1 MVELSKSTLASMSS
15 CRKYPDENKV
25 KPISVFESVMRN
37 LVLNAVKFTH
47 KEGKVIIT
55 ATAISN
61 NTVEISIKDTGIGM
75 NKEMPDK
82 LFQLDANIGHKGT
95 EGEPGTGLGLFICK
109 DFVEKQGGKLRVE
122 SEEEKGSNFLF
133 TLPAK
138 ANNLSVNKV

>member
-1 MVELSKSTLASMSS
+1 ML
-15 CRKYPDENKV
+15 
-25 KPISVFESVMRN
+25 ESIIRN
-37 LVLNAVKFTH
+37 LSSNAVKFTN
-47 KEGKVIIT
+47 KGGGVFVSAK
-55 ATAISN
+55 SMPDN
-61 NTVEISIKDTGIGM
+61 SVEISIKDTGIGM